1 MRKSFFAFRVTEHWN
16 SLSRVVVES
25 PLEILEAWLDVQP
38 APGVPALAEVGL
50 GDLPSSPSRS
60 ELKMS
65 LLKAG
70 GWPRSP

>member
-1 MRKSFFAFRVTEHWN
+1 M
-16 SLSRVVVES
+16 
-25 PLEILEAWLDVQP
+25 EILEAWLDVQP